1 MKDQSIF
8 ELLHTMDQVTN
19 KLLIQWNKS
28 FKESL
33 GISHILVLSHLQV
46 NGKSRPS
53 DIAKNLGITPPSL
66 TNLANKLVSKDLIVR
81 LFDEKDRRN
90 SYLEITDAGI
100 EMVNKAA
107 DEGQNLRRNLFE
119 KLSKDERRQLTSI
132 YEKLNHFL

>member
-19 KLLIQWNKS
+19 KLIIQWNKS

>member
-19 KLLIQWNKS
+19 KLIIQWNKS

-66 TNLANKLVSKDLIVR
+66 TNLANKLASKDLIVR

>member
-19 KLLIQWNKS
+19 KLIIQWNKS

-66 TNLANKLVSKDLIVR
+66 TNLANKLVSKNLIVR

-100 EMVNKAA
+100 EIVNKAA

>member
-19 KLLIQWNKS
+19 KLIIQWNKS

-66 TNLANKLVSKDLIVR
+66 TNLANKLVSKNLIVR

-90 SYLEITDAGI
+90 SYLEITDEGI

-119 KLSKDERRQLTSI
+119 KLSKAERQQLTSI

>member
-19 KLLIQWNKS
+19 KLIIQWNKS

-66 TNLANKLVSKDLIVR
+66 TNLANKLVSKNLIVR

-100 EMVNKAA
+100 AMVNKAA

>member
-19 KLLIQWNKS
+19 KLIIQWNKS

-66 TNLANKLVSKDLIVR
+66 TNLANKLASRDLIVR
-81 LFDEKDRRN
+81 AFDEKDRRN

>member
-19 KLLIQWNKS
+19 KLIIQWNKS

-66 TNLANKLVSKDLIVR
+66 TNLANKLVSKNLIVR